1 MLNDMQ
7 EDVLIN
13 KFVYS
18 GYKLEYTF
26 SLYLSSYVALVVT
39 ETIVISL
46 ALYRTYE
53 QRTVSI
59 IDGS

>member
-1 MLNDMQ
+1 MQ

-18 GYKLEYTF
+18 GYKLVYTF

-53 QRTVSI
+53 QRTVI
-59 IDGS
+59 INDGS